1 MKIFENKHTAFC
13 AFLKA
18 IMYKR
23 HFASKTTNCKYCSKF
38 VGFLLH
44 LPSFL
49 WTMARCKK
57 DFRKSAKLKIR
68 HTVMKT
74 AECERENNMV
84 WSFLICIPI
93 SREGS
98 DRVDSVDSVVSYWA
112 NLNPRKSADMAASSN
127 ARDCFDKILISKQD
141 CFETLLPSKTGASKL
156 ASLLPLPSFCQ
167 ILHSTFYPC
176 LGPFSLQDRKICPEE
191 ESRYFLN
198 GSMVPQ
204 FQIYVD

>member
-1 MKIFENKHTAFC
+1 MFVPKKEKPVILVNVHQFLDQPRWRRKWWSMRSQWQSCQRPRLSSAQWRPSLPSPWRLPMKHTKHIKTARMFTRRSALRRSICSSRQVFVKKTDVMKIFENKHTAFC

-18 IMYKR
+18 IMYAR

-74 AECERENNMV
+74 AECDKENYNMV
-84 WSFLICIPI
+84 WSFLTI
-93 SREGS
+93 
-98 DRVDSVDSVVSYWA
+98 
-112 NLNPRKSADMAASSN
+112 AS
-127 ARDCFDKILISKQD
+127 
-141 CFETLLPSKTGASKL
+141 PSHWSHE
-156 ASLLPLPSFCQ
+156 SLLGRQ
-167 ILHSTFYPC
+167 W
-176 LGPFSLQDRKICPEE
+176 
-191 ESRYFLN
+191 
-198 GSMVPQ
+198 
-204 FQIYVD
+204 